1 LVKKVNGLNTIYKNG
16 NNLKRKTK
24 KESRKQKKGESFM
37 KTIKTA
43 KKQKLKESKGIT
55 LIALVITI
63 IVLLILAGVTI
74 ATLTGDNGIL
84 KKAGDAKT
92 QTEQAKEDE
101 NLKIA
106 IAGSY
111 GTDGKL
117 NLKDLKDN
125 LKNQGIL
132 TNSNEFPLEV
142 TVNGEKKKIDANG
155 NIIGSIQSLKTKG
168 TVFNDT
174 TTLEDTYGN
183 QVTIP
188 KGFKIASDSATDVTG
203 GIVIED
209 ATYTKTKGSQFVW
222 IPVGTGENAI
232 KKANNGTVE
241 IKLSRYTFEE
251 DGTPIDQEDNSINS
265 DYQELATSNYGNA
278 TAKDIEK
285 FKTSANSNHGYYI
298 GRYEAGVVD
307 YNSSVSTSNS
317 NNETNW
323 TGYTGDNIKL
333 VCKKEQQVWNY
344 VTQNK
349 ASELSRDM
357 YGSEAKVTSDLI
369 NSYAWDTAI
378 VFIQKCGTESNSST
392 YSYTV
397 GESSRSTSAPQ
408 TTGTNILKA
417 TNKVDKQCNIFDM
430 AGNCRE
436 MTTETFSISD
446 IPCVSRGGCYNDNSR
461 SYTSDRNYGDTSGA
475 YSAYSFRPLLYL

>member
-1 LVKKVNGLNTIYKNG
+1 
-16 NNLKRKTK
+16 
-24 KESRKQKKGESFM
+24 M

-125 LKNQGIL
+125 LTNQGIDYDKNN
-132 TNSNEFPLEV
+132 TGFPLEV

-155 NIIGSIQSLKTKG
+155 NITTVKLESVADSKTKG
-168 TVFNDT
+168 TVFKDT

-183 QVTIP
+183 QVKIP
-188 KGFKIASDSATDVTG
+188 KGFKIANDSATDVTG

-417 TNKVDKQCNIFDM
+417 TSKVDKQCNIFDM
-430 AGNCRE
+430 AGNCSE
-436 MTTETFSISD
+436 WTTETSSHSAY
-446 IPCVSRGGCYNDNSR
+446 PCVLRGGIYSYSDFYTSNRNNGNTSRGNSYN
-461 SYTSDRNYGDTSGA
+461 
-475 YSAYSFRPLLYL
+475 SFRPLLYL

>member
-1 LVKKVNGLNTIYKNG
+1 MI
-16 NNLKRKTK
+16 
-24 KESRKQKKGESFM
+24 
-37 KTIKTA
+37 TIKTA

-132 TNSNEFPLEV
+132 TNSSEFPLEV

-155 NIIGSIQSLKTKG
+155 NIIESIQSLKTKG
-168 TVFNDT
+168 TVFKNT

-232 KKANNGTVE
+232 KKANNGTVK

-317 NNETNW
+317 NNKIDW

-333 VCKKEQQVWNY
+333 VCKKEQKVWNY

-397 GESSRSTSAPQ
+397 GQSSTSTSAPQ
-408 TTGTNILKA
+408 TTGTNILNA
-417 TNKVDKQCNIFDM
+417 TSKVDKQCNIFDM
-430 AGNCRE
+430 AGNCRDW
-436 MTTETFSISD
+436 TTETCSNSD
-446 IPCVSRGGCYNDNSR
+446 NPCVYRGGSCYYSNR
-461 SYTSDRNYGDTSGA
+461 YTSIRSGYSTSNA
-475 YSAYSFRPLLYL
+475 SSNLSFRPLLYL

>member
-1 LVKKVNGLNTIYKNG
+1 MI
-16 NNLKRKTK
+16 
-24 KESRKQKKGESFM
+24 
-37 KTIKTA
+37 TIKTA

-84 KKAGDAKT
+84 GKANDAKT
-92 QTEQAKEDE
+92 QTEQAKADE

-125 LKNQGIL
+125 LTNQGIDYDKNN
-132 TNSNEFPLEV
+132 TEFPLEV
-142 TVNGEKKKIDANG
+142 IVNGEKKKIDANG
-155 NIIGSIQSLKTKG
+155 NIIESIQSLKTKG
-168 TVFNDT
+168 TVFKDT

-188 KGFKIASDSATDVTG
+188 KGFKIANDSATDVTG

-209 ATYTKTKGSQFVW
+209 ATYTNTIGSQFVW

-232 KKANNGTVE
+232 KKANKETVDIALGRYSFTKNSDGTVTTSE
-241 IKLSRYTFEE
+241 FSDRDYTE
-251 DGTPIDQEDNSINS
+251 DTTVSHYS
-265 DYQELATSNYGNA
+265 DYKNA
-278 TAKDIEK
+278 IAKDIEQ
-285 FKTSANSNHGYYI
+285 FKTSVKNNHGYYI

-317 NNETNW
+317 NKETNW

-349 ASELSRDM
+349 ASELSRNM
-357 YGSEAKVTSDLI
+357 YKSEPKVKSDLI

-397 GESSRSTSAPQ
+397 GESSTSPDEPQ
-408 TTGTNILKA
+408 TTGTNKLKA
-417 TNKVDKQCNIFDM
+417 TSKVDKQCNIFDM
-430 AGNCRE
+430 AGNCLE
-436 MTTETFSISD
+436 WTTETVSD
-446 IPCVSRGGCYNDNSR
+446 SDSPCVYRGGSYYSYAYPSYRYNSST
-461 SYTSDRNYGDTSGA
+461 SYVYGT
-475 YSAYSFRPLLYL
+475 SFRPLLYL

>member
-1 LVKKVNGLNTIYKNG
+1 
-16 NNLKRKTK
+16 
-24 KESRKQKKGESFM
+24 M

-84 KKAGDAKT
+84 GKANDAKT

-125 LKNQGIL
+125 LENQGIDYDKNN
-132 TNSNEFPLEV
+132 TGFPLEV
-142 TVNGEKKKIDANG
+142 IVNGEKKKIDANG
-155 NIIGSIQSLKTKG
+155 NIIESIQSLKTKG
-168 TVFNDT
+168 TVFKDT

-188 KGFKIASDSATDVTG
+188 KGFKIANDSATDVTG

-209 ATYTKTKGSQFVW
+209 ATYTNTIGSQFVW
-222 IPVGTGENAI
+222 IPVGTGKNAI
-232 KKANNGTVE
+232 KKANNKTVE
-241 IKLSRYTFEE
+241 IKLSRYTFKN
-251 DGTPIDQEDNSINS
+251 DGTPIDQEDNIIDS

-349 ASELSRDM
+349 ASKLSRDM

-392 YSYTV
+392 YSKTD
-397 GESSRSTSAPQ
+397 GDSSRSTSAPQ
-408 TTGTNILKA
+408 TTGTNILNA
-417 TNKVDKQCNIFDM
+417 TKKVDKQCNIFDM
-430 AGNCRE
+430 AGNCWE
-436 MTTETFSISD
+436 WTTETRD
-446 IPCVSRGGCYNDNSR
+446 NPNRPCVYRGGCCDYRCGYPSNR
-461 SYTSDRNYGDTSGA
+461 GHYTTDGA
-475 YSAYSFRPLLYL
+475 VIYTSFRPLLYL

>member
-1 LVKKVNGLNTIYKNG
+1 
-16 NNLKRKTK
+16 
-24 KESRKQKKGESFM
+24 M

-92 QTEQAKEDE
+92 QTEQAKADE

-125 LKNQGIL
+125 LENQGINYDKNN
-132 TNSNEFPLEV
+132 TGFPLEV
-142 TVNGEKKKIDANG
+142 TVNGEKKKIDENG
-155 NIIGSIQSLKTKG
+155 NVTVKLESVADSKTKG
-168 TVFNDT
+168 TVFDDV

-183 QVTIP
+183 QVKVP
-188 KGFKIASDSATDVTG
+188 KGFKIASDSATEVTG

-209 ATYTKTKGSQFVW
+209 ATYTNTIGSQFVW

-232 KKANNGTVE
+232 KKANKETVDIALGRYSFTKNSDGTVTTS
-241 IKLSRYTFEE
+241 KYSGSYTE
-251 DGTPIDQEDNSINS
+251 DTTANHKS
-265 DYQELATSNYGNA
+265 DYKNA
-278 TAKDIEK
+278 IAKDIEK

-298 GRYEAGVVD
+298 GRYEMGTD
-307 YNSSVSTSNS
+307 TQRTSSSDELT
-317 NNETNW
+317 
-323 TGYTGDNIKL
+323 
-333 VCKKEQQVWNY
+333 QVKVQENKYVYNY
-344 VTQNK
+344 VTQSQ
-349 ASELSRDM
+349 ASTLSQNM
-357 YGSEAKVTSDLI
+357 YTSDSFTSDLI

-397 GESSRSTSAPQ
+397 GQSSTSTSAPQ
-408 TTGTNILKA
+408 TTGTNILSA
-417 TNKVDKQCNIFDM
+417 TSKVDKQCNIFDM
-430 AGNCRE
+430 AGNCFE
-436 MTTETFSISD
+436 WTTETHSD
-446 IPCVSRGGCYNDNSR
+446 SYAPCVSRGGNYSYSNY
-461 SYTSDRNYGDTSGA
+461 YTSYRGYSNTSRA
-475 YSAYSFRPLLYL
+475 ESIFSFRPLLYL

>member
-1 LVKKVNGLNTIYKNG
+1 MKLNF
-16 NNLKRKTK
+16 
-24 KESRKQKKGESFM
+24 KGRRE
-37 KTIKTA
+37 
-43 KKQKLKESKGIT
+43 KGIT

-125 LKNQGIL
+125 LENQGINYDKNN
-132 TNSNEFPLEV
+132 TGFPLEV
-142 TVNGEKKKIDANG
+142 TVNGEKKKIDENG
-155 NIIGSIQSLKTKG
+155 NVTVKLESVADSKTKG
-168 TVFNDT
+168 TVFDDV

-183 QVTIP
+183 QVKVP
-188 KGFKIASDSATDVTG
+188 KGFKIASDSATEVTG

-209 ATYTKTKGSQFVW
+209 ATYTKTRESQFVW

-232 KKANNGTVE
+232 KKENKETVE
-241 IKLSRYTFEE
+241 IELGRYDFTKNS
-251 DGTPIDQEDNSINS
+251 DGTITTSEYSGSYTEDTTASHNSS
-265 DYQELATSNYGNA
+265 RGNA
-278 TAKDIEK
+278 IAKDIEK

-307 YNSSVSTSNS
+307 YNSSVSTSN
-317 NNETNW
+317 NNEEANW

-349 ASELSRDM
+349 ASEKSRDM
-357 YGSEAKVTSDLI
+357 NKREAKVTSD
-369 NSYAWDTAI
+369 
-378 VFIQKCGTESNSST
+378 
-392 YSYTV
+392 
-397 GESSRSTSAPQ
+397 
-408 TTGTNILKA
+408 
-417 TNKVDKQCNIFDM
+417 
-430 AGNCRE
+430 
-436 MTTETFSISD
+436 
-446 IPCVSRGGCYNDNSR
+446 
-461 SYTSDRNYGDTSGA
+461 
-475 YSAYSFRPLLYL
+475 

>member
-1 LVKKVNGLNTIYKNG
+1 
-16 NNLKRKTK
+16 
-24 KESRKQKKGESFM
+24 M

-84 KKAGDAKT
+84 TKAGDAKT

-125 LKNQGIL
+125 LENQGIDYDKNN
-132 TNSNEFPLEV
+132 TGFPLEV
-142 TVNGEKKKIDANG
+142 TVNGEQKKIDENG
-155 NIIGSIQSLKTKG
+155 NVTVKLESVADSKTKG
-168 TVFNDT
+168 TVFDDV

-183 QVTIP
+183 QVKVP
-188 KGFKIASDSATDVTG
+188 KGFKIANDSATDVTG

-209 ATYTKTKGSQFVW
+209 ATYTNTIGSQFVW

-232 KKANNGTVE
+232 KKANKETVDIALGRYEFTKNSDGTVTTSE
-241 IKLSRYTFEE
+241 YSESEFSDRDYTEETVSSRE
-251 DGTPIDQEDNSINS
+251 
-265 DYQELATSNYGNA
+265 NA
-278 TAKDIEK
+278 IAKDIEK

-307 YNSSVSTSNS
+307 YNSSVSTNNS
-317 NNETNW
+317 NYATNW

-349 ASELSRDM
+349 ASKLSRDM

-392 YSYTV
+392 YSKTD
-397 GESSRSTSAPQ
+397 GDSSRSTSAPQ
-408 TTGTNILKA
+408 TTGTNILNA
-417 TNKVDKQCNIFDM
+417 TKKVDKQCNIFDM
-430 AGNCRE
+430 AGNCWE
-436 MTTETFSISD
+436 WTTETRD
-446 IPCVSRGGCYNDNSR
+446 NPNRPCVYRGGCCDYRCGYPSNR
-461 SYTSDRNYGDTSGA
+461 GHYTTDGA
-475 YSAYSFRPLLYL
+475 VIYTSFRPLLYL

>member
-1 LVKKVNGLNTIYKNG
+1 
-16 NNLKRKTK
+16 
-24 KESRKQKKGESFM
+24 M

-188 KGFKIASDSATDVTG
+188 KGFKIASDSATEVTG

-209 ATYTKTKGSQFVW
+209 ATYTKTIGSQFVW

-232 KKANNGTVE
+232 KKANKETVD
-241 IKLSRYTFEE
+241 IALGRYKFTKNS
-251 DGTPIDQEDNSINS
+251 DGTIKTSEYSGSFTEDTTANHNSS
-265 DYQELATSNYGNA
+265 YRNA
-278 TAKDIEK
+278 IAKDIEK

-317 NNETNW
+317 NNKIDW

-349 ASELSRDM
+349 ASEVSRNM

-392 YSYTV
+392 YSKTD
-397 GESSRSTSAPQ
+397 GQSSTSTREPQ

-417 TNKVDKQCNIFDM
+417 TSKVDKQCNIFDM
-430 AGNCRE
+430 AGNCFE
-436 MTTETFSISD
+436 WTTETHSD
-446 IPCVSRGGCYNDNSR
+446 SYAPCVSRGGNYSYSNY
-461 SYTSDRNYGDTSGA
+461 YTSYRGYSNTSRA
-475 YSAYSFRPLLYL
+475 ESIFSFRPLLYL

>member
-1 LVKKVNGLNTIYKNG
+1 MI
-16 NNLKRKTK
+16 
-24 KESRKQKKGESFM
+24 
-37 KTIKTA
+37 TIKTA
-43 KKQKLKESKGIT
+43 KKQKLKENKGIT

-117 NLKDLKDN
+117 NLKDLKEN
-125 LKNQGIL
+125 LKNQGISY

-155 NIIGSIQSLKTKG
+155 NIIESVADSKTKG
-168 TVFNDT
+168 TVFKDT

-183 QVTIP
+183 QVKIP
-188 KGFKIASDSATDVTG
+188 KGFKIANDSATDVTG

-209 ATYTKTKGSQFVW
+209 ATYTKTIGSQFVW

-232 KKANNGTVE
+232 KKANKETVD
-241 IKLSRYTFEE
+241 IALGRYKFTKNS
-251 DGTPIDQEDNSINS
+251 DGTITTSECSGIFTEDTTANNKS
-265 DYQELATSNYGNA
+265 DYKNA
-278 TAKDIEK
+278 IAKDIEK

-298 GRYEAGVVD
+298 GRYEMGTD
-307 YNSSVSTSNS
+307 TQRTSSSDELT
-317 NNETNW
+317 
-323 TGYTGDNIKL
+323 
-333 VCKKEQQVWNY
+333 QVKVQENKYVYNY
-344 VTQNK
+344 VTQSQ
-349 ASELSRDM
+349 ASTLSQNM
-357 YGSEAKVTSDLI
+357 YTSDSFTSDLI

-392 YSYTV
+392 YSYT
-397 GESSRSTSAPQ
+397 GGLSSSSTSAPK

-417 TNKVDKQCNIFDM
+417 TNKIDKQCNIFDM
-430 AGNCRE
+430 AGNCFE
-436 MTTETFSISD
+436 WTTETCSNSRG
-446 IPCVSRGGCYNDNSR
+446 PCVYRGGYYKGNYG
-461 SYTSDRNYGDTSGA
+461 YTSYRDNYPS
-475 YSAYSFRPLLYL
+475 SAGSHSSFRPLLYL

>member
-1 LVKKVNGLNTIYKNG
+1 MI
-16 NNLKRKTK
+16 
-24 KESRKQKKGESFM
+24 
-37 KTIKTA
+37 TIKTA

-125 LKNQGIL
+125 LTNQGIDYDKNN
-132 TNSNEFPLEV
+132 TGFPLEV
-142 TVNGEKKKIDANG
+142 KVNGEKKKIDANG
-155 NIIGSIQSLKTKG
+155 NIIESIQSLKTKG
-168 TVFNDT
+168 TVFKDT

-183 QVTIP
+183 QVKIP
-188 KGFKIASDSATDVTG
+188 KGFKIANDSATDVTG

-209 ATYTKTKGSQFVW
+209 ATYTNTIGSQFVW

-232 KKANNGTVE
+232 KKANKEKVDIALG
-241 IKLSRYTFEE
+241 RYEFTKTTSEYSGSSFTE
-251 DGTPIDQEDNSINS
+251 DTTANHNS
-265 DYQELATSNYGNA
+265 DYKNA
-278 TAKDIEK
+278 IAKDIEQ
-285 FKTSANSNHGYYI
+285 FKTSVKNNHGYYI

-317 NNETNW
+317 DYKINW

-349 ASELSRDM
+349 ASEVSRNM

-378 VFIQKCGTESNSST
+378 VFVQKCGKESNSST
-392 YSYTV
+392 YSRTW
-397 GESSRSTSAPQ
+397 GHSSITEGMPQ
-408 TTGTNILKA
+408 ATGTNIL
-417 TNKVDKQCNIFDM
+417 TETSKVDKQCNIFDM
-430 AGNCRE
+430 AGNCLE
-436 MTTETFSISD
+436 WTTETYSSSNGYRRTLRY
-446 IPCVSRGGCYNDNSR
+446 SRR
-461 SYTSDRNYGDTSGA
+461 
-475 YSAYSFRPLLYL
+475 

>member
-1 LVKKVNGLNTIYKNG
+1 MI
-16 NNLKRKTK
+16 
-24 KESRKQKKGESFM
+24 
-37 KTIKTA
+37 TIKTA

-84 KKAGDAKT
+84 GKANDAKT

-125 LKNQGIL
+125 LENQGIDYDKNN
-132 TNSNEFPLEV
+132 TGFPLEV
-142 TVNGEKKKIDANG
+142 IVNGEKKKIDANG
-155 NIIGSIQSLKTKG
+155 NVTVKLESVADSKTKG
-168 TVFNDT
+168 TVFDDV

-183 QVTIP
+183 QVKVP

-209 ATYTKTKGSQFVW
+209 ATYTNTIGSQFVW

-232 KKANNGTVE
+232 KKANKETVD
-241 IKLSRYTFEE
+241 IALGRYEFTKNS
-251 DGTPIDQEDNSINS
+251 DGTIKTSELSNRNYTEDTTASHNSS
-265 DYQELATSNYGNA
+265 SFGNA
-278 TAKDIEK
+278 IANDIEE
-285 FKTSANSNHGYYI
+285 FITSVKEINHGYYI

-307 YNSSVSTSNS
+307 YDSSVSTSNS
-317 NNETNW
+317 NNKTNW
-323 TGYTGDNIKL
+323 TGYTGANIKL

-397 GESSRSTSAPQ
+397 GQSLTSTSAPQ

-417 TNKVDKQCNIFDM
+417 TSKVDKQCNIFDM
-430 AGNCRE
+430 AGNCFE
-436 MTTETFSISD
+436 WTTETYSSSNN
-446 IPCVSRGGCYNDNSR
+446 PCGSRGGLYLSR
-461 SYTSDRNYGDTSGA
+461 GFYTSSRGSDSTSYA
-475 YSAYSFRPLLYL
+475 YSYGSFRPLLYL

>member
-1 LVKKVNGLNTIYKNG
+1 MI
-16 NNLKRKTK
+16 
-24 KESRKQKKGESFM
+24 
-37 KTIKTA
+37 TIKTA

-155 NIIGSIQSLKTKG
+155 NIIESIQSLKTKG
-168 TVFNDT
+168 TVFKDT

-183 QVTIP
+183 QVKIP
-188 KGFKIASDSATDVTG
+188 KGFKIANDSATDVTG

-209 ATYTKTKGSQFVW
+209 ATYTKTIGSQFVW

-232 KKANNGTVE
+232 KKANKETVDIALGRYIFTQNSDGTITTSE
-241 IKLSRYTFEE
+241 YSSRYCTE
-251 DGTPIDQEDNSINS
+251 DTTASHNS
-265 DYQELATSNYGNA
+265 DYKNA
-278 TAKDIEK
+278 IAKDIEQ
-285 FKTSANSNHGYYI
+285 FKTSVKNNHGYYI

-307 YNSSVSTSNS
+307 YNSSVLTSNT
-317 NNETNW
+317 NKETNW
-323 TGYTGDNIKL
+323 TGYIGDNIKL

-378 VFIQKCGTESNSST
+378 VFIQECGTESNSST
-392 YSYTV
+392 YSSTV
-397 GESSRSTSAPQ
+397 GESSTSTSAPQ

-417 TNKVDKQCNIFDM
+417 TSKVDKQCTIFDM
-430 AGNCRE
+430 AGNCCE
-436 MTTETFSISD
+436 WTTETESEFYNPCVVRGGVYRGSSSVDCTSFRANNLTSDARSIS
-446 IPCVSRGGCYNDNSR
+446 
-461 SYTSDRNYGDTSGA
+461 
-475 YSAYSFRPLLYL
+475 SFRPLLYL

>member
-1 LVKKVNGLNTIYKNG
+1 
-16 NNLKRKTK
+16 
-24 KESRKQKKGESFM
+24 M

-125 LKNQGIL
+125 LENQGIDYDKNN
-132 TNSNEFPLEV
+132 TGFPLEV
-142 TVNGEKKKIDANG
+142 IVNGEKKKIDANG
-155 NIIGSIQSLKTKG
+155 NIIESIQSLKTKG
-168 TVFNDT
+168 TVFKDT

-188 KGFKIASDSATDVTG
+188 KGFKIADDSATEVTG

-209 ATYTKTKGSQFVW
+209 ATYTNTIGSQFVW

-232 KKANNGTVE
+232 KKANKETVE
-241 IKLSRYTFEE
+241 IELGRYDFTKNS
-251 DGTPIDQEDNSINS
+251 DGTITTSEYSGSYTEDTTASHNSS
-265 DYQELATSNYGNA
+265 RGNA
-278 TAKDIEK
+278 IAKDIEK

-344 VTQNK
+344 VTPNK

-397 GESSRSTSAPQ
+397 GQSSTSTSAPQ
-408 TTGTNILKA
+408 TTGTNILSA
-417 TNKVDKQCNIFDM
+417 TSKVDKQCNIFDM

-436 MTTETFSISD
+436 WTTETYSD
-446 IPCVSRGGCYNDNSR
+446 SNGFCVYRGGFYDYSYC
-461 SYTSDRNYGDTSGA
+461 YTSTRNVTDTSGA
-475 YSAYSFRPLLYL
+475 SSRYSFRPLLYL

>member
-1 LVKKVNGLNTIYKNG
+1 MI
-16 NNLKRKTK
+16 
-24 KESRKQKKGESFM
+24 
-37 KTIKTA
+37 TIKTA

-84 KKAGDAKT
+84 TKAGDAKT

-125 LKNQGIL
+125 LKNQGIDYDKNN
-132 TNSNEFPLEV
+132 TGFPLEV

-155 NIIGSIQSLKTKG
+155 NIIESIQGLKTKG

-183 QVTIP
+183 QVKIP
-188 KGFKIASDSATDVTG
+188 KGFKIAKDSATEVTG

-209 ATYTKTKGSQFVW
+209 ATYTNTIGSQFVW

-232 KKANNGTVE
+232 KKANNGTVD
-241 IKLSRYTFEE
+241 IKLSRYTFAN
-251 DGTPIDQEDNSINS
+251 DGTPTDQGDNIIESY
-265 DYQELATSNYGNA
+265 YQELATSNYGNA
-278 TAKDIEK
+278 TAKNIEG

-298 GRYEAGVVD
+298 GRYEAGITGYD
-307 YNSSVSTSNS
+307 GFDEDNRNWT
-317 NNETNW
+317 ETN
-323 TGYTGDNIKL
+323 IQV
-333 VCKKEQQVWNY
+333 VCKAGQEVWNN
-344 VTQNK
+344 VTQPK
-349 ASELSRDM
+349 ASELSKNM

-369 NSYAWDTAI
+369 NSYAWETAI

-392 YSYTV
+392 YSRTIGY
-397 GESSRSTSAPQ
+397 SADLQ
-408 TTGTNILKA
+408 TTGTTILDA

-430 AGNCRE
+430 AGNCYE
-436 MTTETFSISD
+436 WTTETFRNSNDPCIFRGGNYTGSGRYPSYRGYSLTSDATISD
-446 IPCVSRGGCYNDNSR
+446 
-461 SYTSDRNYGDTSGA
+461 
-475 YSAYSFRPLLYL
+475 SFRPLLYL

>member
-1 LVKKVNGLNTIYKNG
+1 
-16 NNLKRKTK
+16 
-24 KESRKQKKGESFM
+24 M

-84 KKAGDAKT
+84 GKANDAKT

-125 LKNQGIL
+125 LENQGINYDKNN
-132 TNSNEFPLEV
+132 TGFPLEV
-142 TVNGEKKKIDANG
+142 IVNGEKKKIDANG
-155 NIIGSIQSLKTKG
+155 NIIESIQSLKTKG
-168 TVFNDT
+168 TVFKDT

-188 KGFKIASDSATDVTG
+188 KGFKIANDSATDVTG

-209 ATYTKTKGSQFVW
+209 ATYTKTIGSQFVW

-232 KKANNGTVE
+232 KKANNETVD
-241 IKLSRYTFEE
+241 IALGRYEFTKNS
-251 DGTPIDQEDNSINS
+251 DGTITTSEYSGSYTEDTTANHNSS
-265 DYQELATSNYGNA
+265 YENA
-278 TAKDIEK
+278 IAKDIEQ

-298 GRYEAGVVD
+298 GRYEAGK
-307 YNSSVSTSNS
+307 T
-317 NNETNW
+317 
-323 TGYTGDNIKL
+323 DNDGFM
-333 VCKKEQQVWNY
+333 VCKSGQEVWNSI
-344 VTQNK
+344 TQPK
-349 ASELSRDM
+349 ASEVSRNM

-392 YSYTV
+392 YSYTA
-397 GESSRSTSAPQ
+397 GLSSRSTSAPQ

-430 AGNCRE
+430 AGNCFE
-436 MTTETFSISD
+436 WTTETSSYSGM
-446 IPCVSRGGCYNDNSR
+446 PCVGRGGFFSYGNDSCT
-461 SYTSDRNYGDTSGA
+461 SYRFDDPTSSAYSDR
-475 YSAYSFRPLLYL
+475 SFRPLLYL

>member
-1 LVKKVNGLNTIYKNG
+1 
-16 NNLKRKTK
+16 
-24 KESRKQKKGESFM
+24 M

-125 LKNQGIL
+125 LTNQGIDYDKNN
-132 TNSNEFPLEV
+132 TGFPLEV
-142 TVNGEKKKIDANG
+142 IVNGEKKKIDANG
-155 NIIGSIQSLKTKG
+155 NIIESIQSLKTKG
-168 TVFNDT
+168 TVFKDT

-188 KGFKIASDSATDVTG
+188 KGFKIANDSATDVTG

-209 ATYTKTKGSQFVW
+209 ATYTNTIGSQFVW

-232 KKANNGTVE
+232 KKANKETVD
-241 IKLSRYTFEE
+241 IALGRYGFTQNS
-251 DGTPIDQEDNSINS
+251 DGTITTSEYSGSYTEDTTASHNSS
-265 DYQELATSNYGNA
+265 RGNA
-278 TAKDIEK
+278 IAKDIEK

-392 YSYTV
+392 YSYTS
-397 GESSRSTSAPQ
+397 GLSSSSTFAPQ

-417 TNKVDKQCNIFDM
+417 TNKIDKQCNIFDM
-430 AGNCRE
+430 AGNCFE
-436 MTTETFSISD
+436 WTTETSSD
-446 IPCVSRGGCYNDNSR
+446 SFNSCVYRGGDYGS
-461 SYTSDRNYGDTSGA
+461 SFGFTSFRYGNDTSVA
-475 YSAYSFRPLLYL
+475 ISYSSFRPLLYL

>member
-1 LVKKVNGLNTIYKNG
+1 MI
-16 NNLKRKTK
+16 
-24 KESRKQKKGESFM
+24 
-37 KTIKTA
+37 TIKTA

-125 LKNQGIL
+125 LENQGIDYDKNN
-132 TNSNEFPLEV
+132 TGFPLEV
-142 TVNGEKKKIDANG
+142 IVNGEKKKIDANG
-155 NIIGSIQSLKTKG
+155 NIIESIQSLKTKG
-168 TVFNDT
+168 TVFKDT

-188 KGFKIASDSATDVTG
+188 KGFKIANDSATDVTG

-209 ATYTKTKGSQFVW
+209 ATYTNTIGSQFVW

-232 KKANNGTVE
+232 KKANKEKVDIALG
-241 IKLSRYTFEE
+241 RYEFTKTTSEYSGSSFTE
-251 DGTPIDQEDNSINS
+251 DTTANHNS
-265 DYQELATSNYGNA
+265 DYKNA
-278 TAKDIEK
+278 IAKDIEQ
-285 FKTSANSNHGYYI
+285 FKTSVKNNHGYYI

-317 NNETNW
+317 DNKINW

-378 VFIQKCGTESNSST
+378 VFVQKCGKESNSST
-392 YSYTV
+392 YSRTW
-397 GESSRSTSAPQ
+397 GHSSITEGMPQ
-408 TTGTNILKA
+408 ATGTNIL
-417 TNKVDKQCNIFDM
+417 TETSKVDKQCNIFDM
-430 AGNCRE
+430 AGNCLE
-436 MTTETFSISD
+436 WTTETYSSSNGYRRTLRFS
-446 IPCVSRGGCYNDNSR
+446 RR
-461 SYTSDRNYGDTSGA
+461 
-475 YSAYSFRPLLYL
+475 

>member
-1 LVKKVNGLNTIYKNG
+1 
-16 NNLKRKTK
+16 
-24 KESRKQKKGESFM
+24 M

-84 KKAGDAKT
+84 GKANDAKT

-125 LKNQGIL
+125 LTNQGIDYDKNN
-132 TNSNEFPLEV
+132 TGFPLEV
-142 TVNGEKKKIDANG
+142 TINGENKKIDANG
-155 NIIGSIQSLKTKG
+155 NVTVKLESVADSKTKG
-168 TVFNDT
+168 TVFKDT

-188 KGFKIASDSATDVTG
+188 KGFKIANDSATDVTG

-209 ATYTKTKGSQFVW
+209 ATYTNTIGSQFVW

-232 KKANNGTVE
+232 KKANKETVD
-241 IKLSRYTFEE
+241 IALGRYEFTKNS
-251 DGTPIDQEDNSINS
+251 DGTITTSEYSGSNTEDTTASHNSS
-265 DYQELATSNYGNA
+265 RGNA
-278 TAKDIEK
+278 IAKDIEK

-317 NNETNW
+317 NYETNW
-323 TGYTGDNIKL
+323 T
-333 VCKKEQQVWNY
+333 
-344 VTQNK
+344 
-349 ASELSRDM
+349 
-357 YGSEAKVTSDLI
+357 
-369 NSYAWDTAI
+369 
-378 VFIQKCGTESNSST
+378 
-392 YSYTV
+392 
-397 GESSRSTSAPQ
+397 
-408 TTGTNILKA
+408 
-417 TNKVDKQCNIFDM
+417 
-430 AGNCRE
+430 
-436 MTTETFSISD
+436 
-446 IPCVSRGGCYNDNSR
+446 
-461 SYTSDRNYGDTSGA
+461 
-475 YSAYSFRPLLYL
+475 

>member
-1 LVKKVNGLNTIYKNG
+1 MI
-16 NNLKRKTK
+16 
-24 KESRKQKKGESFM
+24 
-37 KTIKTA
+37 TIKTA

-84 KKAGDAKT
+84 GKANDAKT
-92 QTEQAKEDE
+92 QTEQAKADE

-125 LKNQGIL
+125 LTNQGIDYDKNN
-132 TNSNEFPLEV
+132 TGFPLEV
-142 TVNGEKKKIDANG
+142 KVNGEKKKIDANG
-155 NIIGSIQSLKTKG
+155 NIIESIQSLKTKG
-168 TVFNDT
+168 TVFKDT

-183 QVTIP
+183 QVKIP
-188 KGFKIASDSATDVTG
+188 KGFKIANDSATDVTG

-209 ATYTKTKGSQFVW
+209 ATYTNTIGSQFVW

-232 KKANNGTVE
+232 KKANKEKVDIALG
-241 IKLSRYTFEE
+241 RYEFTKTTSEYSGSSFTE
-251 DGTPIDQEDNSINS
+251 DTTANHNS
-265 DYQELATSNYGNA
+265 DYKNA
-278 TAKDIEK
+278 IAKDIEQ
-285 FKTSANSNHGYYI
+285 FKTSVKNNHGYYI

-317 NNETNW
+317 DYKINW

-378 VFIQKCGTESNSST
+378 VFVQKCGKESNSST
-392 YSYTV
+392 YSRTW
-397 GESSRSTSAPQ
+397 GHSSITEGMPQ
-408 TTGTNILKA
+408 ATGTNIL
-417 TNKVDKQCNIFDM
+417 TETSKVDKQCNIFDM
-430 AGNCRE
+430 AGNCLE
-436 MTTETFSISD
+436 WTTETYSSSNGYRRTLRY
-446 IPCVSRGGCYNDNSR
+446 SRR
-461 SYTSDRNYGDTSGA
+461 
-475 YSAYSFRPLLYL
+475 

>member
-1 LVKKVNGLNTIYKNG
+1 MI
-16 NNLKRKTK
+16 
-24 KESRKQKKGESFM
+24 
-37 KTIKTA
+37 TIKTA
-43 KKQKLKESKGIT
+43 KEQKLKESKGIT

-84 KKAGDAKT
+84 GKANDAKT

-125 LKNQGIL
+125 LTNQGIDYDKNN
-132 TNSNEFPLEV
+132 TGFPLEV
-142 TVNGEKKKIDANG
+142 KVNGEKKKIDANG
-155 NIIGSIQSLKTKG
+155 NIIESIQSLKTKG
-168 TVFNDT
+168 TVFKDT

-188 KGFKIASDSATDVTG
+188 KGFKIANDSATEVTG

-209 ATYTKTKGSQFVW
+209 ATYTNTIGSQFVW

-232 KKANNGTVE
+232 KKANKETVE
-241 IKLSRYTFEE
+241 IELGRYNFTKNS
-251 DGTPIDQEDNSINS
+251 DGTITTSEYSGSYTEDTTASHDS
-265 DYQELATSNYGNA
+265 SRGNA
-278 TAKDIEK
+278 IAKDIEK

-349 ASELSRDM
+349 ASEVSRNM

-397 GESSRSTSAPQ
+397 GLSSTSKSAPQ

-417 TNKVDKQCNIFDM
+417 TSKVDKQCNIFDM
-430 AGNCRE
+430 AGNCSE
-436 MTTETFSISD
+436 WTTETSSHSAY
-446 IPCVSRGGCYNDNSR
+446 PCVLRGGIYSYSDFYTSNRNNGNTSRGNSYN
-461 SYTSDRNYGDTSGA
+461 
-475 YSAYSFRPLLYL
+475 SFRPLLYL

>member
-1 LVKKVNGLNTIYKNG
+1 M
-16 NNLKRKTK
+16 RFKTK
-24 KESRKQKKGESFM
+24 E
-37 KTIKTA
+37 A
-43 KKQKLKESKGIT
+43 KGIT

-84 KKAGDAKT
+84 GKANDAKT

-125 LKNQGIL
+125 LTNQGIDYDKNN
-132 TNSNEFPLEV
+132 TGFPLEV
-142 TVNGEKKKIDANG
+142 IVNGEKKKIDANG
-155 NIIGSIQSLKTKG
+155 NIIESIQSLKTKG
-168 TVFNDT
+168 TVFKNT

-188 KGFKIASDSATDVTG
+188 KGFKIADDSATEVTG

-209 ATYTKTKGSQFVW
+209 ATYTNTIGSQFVW

-232 KKANNGTVE
+232 KKANNKTVE
-241 IKLSRYTFEE
+241 IKLSRYTFKNY
-251 DGTPIDQEDNSINS
+251 GTPIDQEDNIIDSY
-265 DYQELATSNYGNA
+265 YQELATSNYGNA

-349 ASELSRDM
+349 ASELSRNM

-397 GESSRSTSAPQ
+397 GESSTSTSEPQ
-408 TTGTNILKA
+408 ATGTNILKA
-417 TNKVDKQCNIFDM
+417 TNKIDKQCNIFDM
-430 AGNCRE
+430 AGNCFE
-436 MTTETFSISD
+436 WTTETSSD
-446 IPCVSRGGCYNDNSR
+446 SFGPCVGRGDFFS
-461 SYTSDRNYGDTSGA
+461 YGDGCTSYRFTYSTSGA
-475 YSAYSFRPLLYL
+475 LSNCSFRPLLYL

>member
-1 LVKKVNGLNTIYKNG
+1 
-16 NNLKRKTK
+16 
-24 KESRKQKKGESFM
+24 M

-84 KKAGDAKT
+84 GKANDAKT

-125 LKNQGIL
+125 LTNQGIDYDKNN
-132 TNSNEFPLEV
+132 TGFPLEV
-142 TVNGEKKKIDANG
+142 IVNGEKKKIDANG
-155 NIIGSIQSLKTKG
+155 NIIESIQSLKTKG
-168 TVFNDT
+168 TVFKDT

-188 KGFKIASDSATDVTG
+188 KGFKIANDSATEVTG

-209 ATYTKTKGSQFVW
+209 ATYTNTIGSQFVW

-232 KKANNGTVE
+232 KKANKETVDIALGRYSFTKNSDGTVTTSE
-241 IKLSRYTFEE
+241 FSDRDYTE
-251 DGTPIDQEDNSINS
+251 DTTASHN
-265 DYQELATSNYGNA
+265 SNYKNA
-278 TAKDIEK
+278 IAKDIEA
-285 FKTSANSNHGYYI
+285 FETSVKNNHGYYI

-307 YNSSVSTSNS
+307 YDSSVSTSNS
-317 NNETNW
+317 NNKTNW

-392 YSYTV
+392 YSKTD
-397 GESSRSTSAPQ
+397 GESSRSESAPQ
-408 TTGTNILKA
+408 TTGTNILKV
-417 TNKVDKQCNIFDM
+417 TSKVDKQCNIFDM
-430 AGNCRE
+430 AGNCWE
-436 MTTETFSISD
+436 WTTETHSD
-446 IPCVSRGGCYNDNSR
+446 SSCPCVSRGGRYYDSYVYTSSR
-461 SYTSDRNYGDTSGA
+461 SFNVTSNA
-475 YSAYSFRPLLYL
+475 YSYNSFRPLLYL

>member
-1 LVKKVNGLNTIYKNG
+1 MKLNFRG
-16 NNLKRKTK
+16 RR
-24 KESRKQKKGESFM
+24 E
-37 KTIKTA
+37 
-43 KKQKLKESKGIT
+43 KGIT

-63 IVLLILAGVTI
+63 IVLLILAGVVI
-74 ATLTGDNGIL
+74 ATLTGDNAIL
-84 KKAGDAKT
+84 KKAGNAKT

-125 LKNQGIL
+125 LKNQKISY
-132 TNSNEFPLEV
+132 TDSDKFPLEV

-155 NIIGSIQSLKTKG
+155 NVKLESVADSKTKE

-183 QVTIP
+183 RVKIP
-188 KGFKIASDSATDVTG
+188 KGFKIAKDSATDVTG

-209 ATYTKTKGSQFVW
+209 ATYTKTIGSQFVW
-222 IPVGTGENAI
+222 IPVGNAI
-232 KKANNGTVE
+232 KKANKETVD
-241 IKLSRYTFEE
+241 IALGRYKFTKNS
-251 DGTPIDQEDNSINS
+251 DGTIKTSEYSGSYTEDTTASHKS
-265 DYQELATSNYGNA
+265 GYENA
-278 TAKDIEK
+278 IAKDIEQ
-285 FKTSANSNHGYYI
+285 FKTSVKNNHGYYI

-307 YNSSVSTSNS
+307 YNSVSKSND
-317 NNETNW
+317 NREVDW

-349 ASELSRDM
+349 ASKLSRDM

-378 VFIQKCGTESNSST
+378 VFIQKCGTERKSST
-392 YSYTV
+392 YSQTL
-397 GESSRSTSAPQ
+397 GESSTSTSDPQ

-430 AGNCRE
+430 AGNCME
-436 MTTETFSISD
+436 WTTETGSDSIHS
-446 IPCVSRGGCYNDNSR
+446 CGYRGGYYSFYYT
-461 SYTSDRNYGDTSGA
+461 YTSYRSNNGTSIA
-475 YSAYSFRPLLYL
+475 DSHSSFRPLLYL

>member
-1 LVKKVNGLNTIYKNG
+1 
-16 NNLKRKTK
+16 
-24 KESRKQKKGESFM
+24 M

-84 KKAGDAKT
+84 TKAQDAKT

-125 LKNQGIL
+125 LTNQKISY
-132 TNSNEFPLEV
+132 TDSDEFPLEV
-142 TVNGEKKKIDANG
+142 TVNGEEKKIDANG
-155 NIIGSIQSLKTKG
+155 NVTVKLESVADSKTKG
-168 TVFNDT
+168 TVFDDV

-183 QVTIP
+183 QVKIP
-188 KGFKIASDSATDVTG
+188 KGFKIADDSATDVTG

-209 ATYTKTKGSQFVW
+209 ATYTNTIGSQFVW

-232 KKANNGTVE
+232 KKANKETVD
-241 IKLSRYTFEE
+241 IALGRYSFTQNS
-251 DGTPIDQEDNSINS
+251 DGTITTSEYSGSYTEDTTASHNSS
-265 DYQELATSNYGNA
+265 RGNA
-278 TAKDIEK
+278 IAKDIEK

-298 GRYEAGVVD
+298 GRYEAGV
-307 YNSSVSTSNS
+307 N
-317 NNETNW
+317 
-323 TGYTGDNIKL
+323 GFM
-333 VCKKEQQVWNY
+333 VCKSGKGVWNW
-344 VTQNK
+344 VTQYE

-378 VFIQKCGTESNSST
+378 VFIQECGTENNSST
-392 YSYTV
+392 YSKTV
-397 GESSRSTSAPQ
+397 GESSTSTGEPQ
-408 TTGTNILKA
+408 ATGTNILKA
-417 TNKVDKQCNIFDM
+417 TNKIDKQCNIFDM
-430 AGNCRE
+430 AGNCFE
-436 MTTETFSISD
+436 WTTETSSNSFNS
-446 IPCVSRGGCYNDNSR
+446 CVYRGGDYGS
-461 SYTSDRNYGDTSGA
+461 SFGFTSFRYGNDTSVA
-475 YSAYSFRPLLYL
+475 ISYSSFRPLLYL

>member
-1 LVKKVNGLNTIYKNG
+1 M
-16 NNLKRKTK
+16 RFKTK
-24 KESRKQKKGESFM
+24 E
-37 KTIKTA
+37 A
-43 KKQKLKESKGIT
+43 KGIT

-84 KKAGDAKT
+84 GKANDAKT

-125 LKNQGIL
+125 LENQGINYDKNN
-132 TNSNEFPLEV
+132 TGFPLEV
-142 TVNGEKKKIDANG
+142 IVNGEKKKIDANG
-155 NIIGSIQSLKTKG
+155 NIIESIQSLKTKG
-168 TVFNDT
+168 TVFKDT

-188 KGFKIASDSATDVTG
+188 KGFKIANDSATDVTG

-209 ATYTKTKGSQFVW
+209 ATYTNTIGSQFVW

-232 KKANNGTVE
+232 KKANKETVE
-241 IKLSRYTFEE
+241 IELGRYDFTKNS
-251 DGTPIDQEDNSINS
+251 DGTITTSEYSGSNTEDTTASHNSS
-265 DYQELATSNYGNA
+265 RENA
-278 TAKDIEK
+278 IAKDIEK

-392 YSYTV
+392 YSYTA
-397 GESSRSTSAPQ
+397 GLSLTSKSEPQ
-408 TTGTNILKA
+408 TTGTNILNA
-417 TNKVDKQCNIFDM
+417 TKKVDKQCNIFDM
-430 AGNCRE
+430 AGNCFE
-436 MTTETFSISD
+436 WTTETSSD
-446 IPCVSRGGCYNDNSR
+446 SFGPCVGRGDFFS
-461 SYTSDRNYGDTSGA
+461 YGDGCTSYRFTYSTSGA
-475 YSAYSFRPLLYL
+475 LSNCSFRPLLYL

>member
-1 LVKKVNGLNTIYKNG
+1 
-16 NNLKRKTK
+16 
-24 KESRKQKKGESFM
+24 M

-84 KKAGDAKT
+84 GKANDAKT

-125 LKNQGIL
+125 LTNQGIDYDKNN
-132 TNSNEFPLEV
+132 TGFPLEV
-142 TVNGEKKKIDANG
+142 IVNGEKKKIDANG
-155 NIIGSIQSLKTKG
+155 NVTVKLESVADSQKKG
-168 TVFNDT
+168 TVFNDV

-183 QVTIP
+183 QVKIP
-188 KGFKIASDSATDVTG
+188 KGFKIADDSATDVTG

-209 ATYTKTKGSQFVW
+209 ATYTNTIGSQFVW

-232 KKANNGTVE
+232 KKANNKTVE
-241 IKLSRYTFEE
+241 IKLSRYTFKNY
-251 DGTPIDQEDNSINS
+251 GTPIDQEDNIIDSY
-265 DYQELATSNYGNA
+265 YQELATSNYGNA

-298 GRYEAGVVD
+298 GRYEAGK
-307 YNSSVSTSNS
+307 T
-317 NNETNW
+317 
-323 TGYTGDNIKL
+323 DNDGFM
-333 VCKKEQQVWNY
+333 VCKSGQEVWNY
-344 VTQNK
+344 ITQPK
-349 ASELSRDM
+349 ASEVSRNM
-357 YGSEAKVTSDLI
+357 YGSEAKVTSDII

-397 GESSRSTSAPQ
+397 GESSTSTSEPQ
-408 TTGTNILKA
+408 ATGTNILKA
-417 TNKVDKQCNIFDM
+417 TNKIDKQCNIFDM
-430 AGNCRE
+430 AGNCFE
-436 MTTETFSISD
+436 WTTETSSNSGW
-446 IPCVSRGGCYNDNSR
+446 PCVSRGGYCNYSTY
-461 SYTSDRNYGDTSGA
+461 YTSDQIGRA
-475 YSAYSFRPLLYL
+475 HV

>member
-1 LVKKVNGLNTIYKNG
+1 MI
-16 NNLKRKTK
+16 
-24 KESRKQKKGESFM
+24 
-37 KTIKTA
+37 TIKTA
-43 KKQKLKESKGIT
+43 KKQKLKENKGIT

-84 KKAGDAKT
+84 GKANDAKT

-125 LKNQGIL
+125 LTNQGIDYDKNN
-132 TNSNEFPLEV
+132 TGFPLEV
-142 TVNGEKKKIDANG
+142 IVNGEKKKIDANG
-155 NIIGSIQSLKTKG
+155 NIIESIQSLKTKG
-168 TVFNDT
+168 TVFKDT

-188 KGFKIASDSATDVTG
+188 KGFKIANDSATDVTG

-209 ATYTKTKGSQFVW
+209 ATYTNTIGSQFVW

-232 KKANNGTVE
+232 KKANNKTVE
-241 IKLSRYTFEE
+241 IKLSRYTFAN
-251 DGTPIDQEDNSINS
+251 DGTPTDQGDNIINS
-265 DYQELATSNYGNA
+265 YYQELATSNYGNA

-298 GRYEAGVVD
+298 GRYEAGVMD
-307 YNSSVSTSNS
+307 YNSSVSTRNN
-317 NNETNW
+317 NNEANW

-344 VTQNK
+344 VTPNK

-378 VFIQKCGTESNSST
+378 VFVQKCGTESNSST

>member
-1 LVKKVNGLNTIYKNG
+1 MI
-16 NNLKRKTK
+16 
-24 KESRKQKKGESFM
+24 
-37 KTIKTA
+37 TIKTA

-125 LKNQGIL
+125 LENQGINYDKNN
-132 TNSNEFPLEV
+132 TGFPLEV

-155 NIIGSIQSLKTKG
+155 NIIESIQSLKTKG
-168 TVFNDT
+168 TVFKDT

-188 KGFKIASDSATDVTG
+188 KGFKIASDSATEVTG

-209 ATYTKTKGSQFVW
+209 ATYTNTIGSQFVW

-232 KKANNGTVE
+232 KKANKETVE
-241 IKLSRYTFEE
+241 IELGRYDFTKNS
-251 DGTPIDQEDNSINS
+251 DGTITTSEYSGSYTEDTTASHNSS
-265 DYQELATSNYGNA
+265 RGNA
-278 TAKDIEK
+278 IAKDIEK

-349 ASELSRDM
+349 ASELSRNM

-378 VFIQKCGTESNSST
+378 VFIQECGTENNSST
-392 YSYTV
+392 YSKTV
-397 GESSRSTSAPQ
+397 GESSTSTSEPQ
-408 TTGTNILKA
+408 ATGTNILKA
-417 TNKVDKQCNIFDM
+417 TSKVDKQCNIFDM
-430 AGNCRE
+430 AGNCYE
-436 MTTETFSISD
+436 WTTETYSHSAN
-446 IPCVSRGGCYNDNSR
+446 PCINRGGVYDNSYT
-461 SYTSDRNYGDTSGA
+461 YTSYRNVSTTSSA
-475 YSAYSFRPLLYL
+475 YSYRSFRPLLYL

>member
-1 LVKKVNGLNTIYKNG
+1 MI
-16 NNLKRKTK
+16 
-24 KESRKQKKGESFM
+24 
-37 KTIKTA
+37 TIKTA
-43 KKQKLKESKGIT
+43 KKQKLKENKGIT

-92 QTEQAKEDE
+92 QTEQAKADE

-125 LKNQGIL
+125 LENQEIDYDKNNTG
-132 TNSNEFPLEV
+132 FPLEV
-142 TVNGEKKKIDANG
+142 TVNGEKKKIDENG
-155 NIIGSIQSLKTKG
+155 NVTVKLESVADSKTKG

-183 QVTIP
+183 QVKIP
-188 KGFKIASDSATDVTG
+188 KGFKIAKDSATDVTG

-209 ATYTKTKGSQFVW
+209 ATYTKTIGSQFVW

-232 KKANNGTVE
+232 KKANKETVD
-241 IKLSRYTFEE
+241 IALGRYEFTKNS
-251 DGTPIDQEDNSINS
+251 DGTITTSEYSGSYTEDTTANHNSSYRNAIANDIQEFI
-265 DYQELATSNYGNA
+265 TSV
-278 TAKDIEK
+278 KEI
-285 FKTSANSNHGYYI
+285 NHGYYI

-317 NNETNW
+317 NKETNW

-357 YGSEAKVTSDLI
+357 YKSESKVKSDLI

-378 VFIQKCGTESNSST
+378 VFIQKCGTESNRST
-392 YSYTV
+392 YSYTL
-397 GESSRSTSAPQ
+397 GESSTSAPQ

-430 AGNCRE
+430 AGNCSE
-436 MTTETFSISD
+436 WTTETYRNSNF
-446 IPCVSRGGCYNDNSR
+446 PCVSRGGLYCISNA
-461 SYTSDRNYGDTSGA
+461 YTSTRCGNITSNAG
-475 YSAYSFRPLLYL
+475 SGGSFRPLLYL

>member
-1 LVKKVNGLNTIYKNG
+1 MKNERNT
-16 NNLKRKTK
+16 
-24 KESRKQKKGESFM
+24 KQL
-37 KTIKTA
+37 IKT
-43 KKQKLKESKGIT
+43 SNGIT

-155 NIIGSIQSLKTKG
+155 NITTVKLESVADSKTKG
-168 TVFNDT
+168 TVFKDT

-183 QVTIP
+183 QVKIP
-188 KGFKIASDSATDVTG
+188 KGFKIANDSATDVTG

-209 ATYTKTKGSQFVW
+209 ATYTNTIGSQFVW

-232 KKANNGTVE
+232 KKANKETVDIALGRYSFTQNSGGTITTSE
-241 IKLSRYTFEE
+241 YSGSYTE
-251 DGTPIDQEDNSINS
+251 DTTASHNSS
-265 DYQELATSNYGNA
+265 YGNA
-278 TAKDIEK
+278 IAKDIEQ
-285 FKTSANSNHGYYI
+285 FKTSVKNNHGYYI
-298 GRYEAGVVD
+298 GRYEAGK
-307 YNSSVSTSNS
+307 T
-317 NNETNW
+317 NND
-323 TGYTGDNIKL
+323 GFM
-333 VCKKEQQVWNY
+333 VCKSEQEVWNNI
-344 VTQNK
+344 TQPK
-349 ASELSRDM
+349 ASEVSRNM
-357 YGSEAKVTSDLI
+357 YGSGAKVTSDLI

-392 YSYTV
+392 YSYT
-397 GESSRSTSAPQ
+397 GGLSSTSIPQ
-408 TTGTNILKA
+408 VTGTNILNV

-430 AGNCRE
+430 AGNCWE
-436 MTTETFSISD
+436 WTTETSSVSRS
-446 IPCVSRGGCYNDNSR
+446 PCVGRGYYTTSFNYTSYRNRNSTYYAISR
-461 SYTSDRNYGDTSGA
+461 SSY
-475 YSAYSFRPLLYL
+475 RPLLYL

>member
-1 LVKKVNGLNTIYKNG
+1 
-16 NNLKRKTK
+16 
-24 KESRKQKKGESFM
+24 M

-155 NIIGSIQSLKTKG
+155 NIIESIQSLKTKG
-168 TVFNDT
+168 TVFKDT

-183 QVTIP
+183 QVKIP
-188 KGFKIASDSATDVTG
+188 KGFKIANDSATDVTG

-209 ATYTKTKGSQFVW
+209 ATYTKTIGSQFVW

-232 KKANNGTVE
+232 KKANKETV
-241 IKLSRYTFEE
+241 
-251 DGTPIDQEDNSINS
+251 
-265 DYQELATSNYGNA
+265 
-278 TAKDIEK
+278 DI
-285 FKTSANSNHGYYI
+285 A
-298 GRYEAGVVD
+298 
-307 YNSSVSTSNS
+307 
-317 NNETNW
+317 
-323 TGYTGDNIKL
+323 L
-333 VCKKEQQVWNY
+333 
-344 VTQNK
+344 
-349 ASELSRDM
+349 
-357 YGSEAKVTSDLI
+357 
-369 NSYAWDTAI
+369 
-378 VFIQKCGTESNSST
+378 
-392 YSYTV
+392 
-397 GESSRSTSAPQ
+397 
-408 TTGTNILKA
+408 
-417 TNKVDKQCNIFDM
+417 
-430 AGNCRE
+430 
-436 MTTETFSISD
+436 
-446 IPCVSRGGCYNDNSR
+446 
-461 SYTSDRNYGDTSGA
+461 
-475 YSAYSFRPLLYL
+475 